1 MLPHVLTRKCGIRPW
16 ITCQRGIYGWPCDV
30 DGSKNWHQWSD
41 CVPLDFLSESRMLML
56 QPSQRVFRFD
66 WTFKIR
72 SHVCMLPGN
81 GWCMLVLF
89 YRCSWVIALD
99 GQVYSHGDVAR
110 VCQGVQ
116 SLAALLWCWN
126 VPWMD
131 AFPELHGAWCWVPP
145 KWPNMSSPKIR
156 TTSQHIEVR

>member
-16 ITCQRGIYGWPCDV
+16 ITCQRGIYGWPCGV

-41 CVPLDFLSESRMLML
+41 CVPLDLLSESRMLML
-56 QPSQRVFRFD
+56 QPSKRVFQFD

-81 GWCMLVLF
+81 GWCMLVLL

-99 GQVYSHGDVAR
+99 GHFYSHGDVAH
-110 VCQGVQ
+110 VCVCVSRCTIIG
-116 SLAALLWCWN
+116 
-126 VPWMD
+126 
-131 AFPELHGAWCWVPP
+131 
-145 KWPNMSSPKIR
+145 SSPLVLKR
-156 TTSQHIEVR
+156 ALDGCLPRAPWCMVLVSPKVTQHVMPKNKD

>member
-16 ITCQRGIYGWPCDV
+16 ITCQRGIYGWPCGV

-41 CVPLDFLSESRMLML
+41 CVPLDLLSESRMLML

-81 GWCMLVLF
+81 GWCMLVLL

-99 GQVYSHGDVAR
+99 GHFYSHGDVAH
-110 VCQGVQ
+110 VCVCVKVYNHWQLSFGVETCLGWMPSQ
-116 SLAALLWCWN
+116 SSM
-126 VPWMD
+126 V
-131 AFPELHGAWCWVPP
+131 HGAGFPQSDPTCHA
-145 KWPNMSSPKIR
+145 
-156 TTSQHIEVR
+156 QE